1 MMNKNFIIK
10 SGLVIVLFSIAIY
23 EDNRVISFIFFTLP
37 WFIILYPF
45 FFKKQIRN
53 EELFSEKNKK
63 NKSPIRN
70 LFFKSNKDA
79 FEYTQK
85 YFTNYKLET
94 KSVYHGICLTP
105 YLVQIHCLDNN
116 NNNILTPIV
125 VEKSKD
131 LKKEILVGDFVL
143 VGIEEVKELITSEK
157 LKKLGITSEKKDYES
172 KLKKKVLR
180 DSSKGVILKKLTLE
194 LDIKSHQF
202 VFDE

>member
-1 MMNKNFIIK
+1 M
-10 SGLVIVLFSIAIY
+10 
-23 EDNRVISFIFFTLP
+23 IFN
-37 WFIILYPF
+37 
-45 FFKKQIRN
+45 FFKKKT
-53 EELFSEKNKK
+53 KNT
-63 NKSPIRN
+63 SGN

-85 YFTNYKLET
+85 YFSNYKLEA

-105 YLVQIHCLDNN
+105 YLVQIHCLNNN

-131 LKKEILVGDFVL
+131 LKKEIQVGDFVL
-143 VGIEEVKELITSEK
+143 VGVEEVKELITSEK

-172 KLKKKVLR
+172 KLKKKVIR